1 MAAATPLEQA
11 LVSLL
16 AASPAMRPD
25 DLGSHVVHAG
35 ELLGGRDVEVLL
47 VDLEQLVLR
56 SITGGGRELPVSGS
70 AAGAAFH
77 SESFATEAASG
88 GGVRL
93 WVPILDSAERVGVVG
108 AVVPD
113 ASPETRRQWSVLGGL
128 VGELVVTKTR
138 YGDALAVA
146 RRTRAVTLAAEL
158 RWNLLPPLTFT
169 SPDIVIAGML
179 EPAYEVAGDTF
190 DYAVNGDVAHVGLFD
205 AMGHGLEACRMA
217 NLAVGSYRNSRR
229 SGADLV
235 ATTTAMDAVLLDQFG
250 ESRFVTGQLATLA
263 LGTGALDVVNAGHPA
278 PTVFHVDGTYEEV
291 PVESSPPI
299 GIDLGARTVSSTALR
314 EGDVLLFHTDGITE
328 ARGEDGSHFGTDRL
342 RGLVCSLLAEDLRPA
357 EVIRQ
362 VVLEVIEHGRP
373 LRDDATLVLV
383 GWRMGNDAVPPA
395 VRVIEGE
402 PPSSAPSGA

>member
-1 MAAATPLEQA
+1 MAAGSDSGSPLEQA
-11 LVSLL
+11 LVSLIS
-16 AASPAMRPD
+16 ASTSMRPD
-25 DLGSHVVHAG
+25 DLGDHVVHAG
-35 ELLGGRDVEVLL
+35 ELLGGRDVAVLL

-56 SITGGGRELPVSGS
+56 SITGDGRELAVSGS
-70 AAGAAFH
+70 AAGDAFR
-77 SESFATEAASG
+77 SESFATERAD

-108 AVVPD
+108 AVVAD
-113 ASPETRRQWSVLGGL
+113 ASAETRRQWSILGGMI
-128 VGELVVTKTR
+128 GELVVTKTR

-146 RRTRAVTLAAEL
+146 RRTRSLTLAAEL

-169 SPDIVIAGML
+169 SPDIVVAGML

-190 DYAVNGDVAHVGLFD
+190 DYAVNGEIAHVGLFD

-235 ATTTAMDAVLLDQFG
+235 ATTETMDQEILGQFG

-263 LGTGALDVVNAGHPA
+263 LDTGLLTVVNAGHPP
-278 PTVFHVDGTYEEV
+278 PTVFHVDGTYEELV
-291 PVESSPPI
+291 VESSPPI
-299 GIDLGARTVSSTALR
+299 GIDLGTRTLSTAQLR

-328 ARGEDGSHFGTDRL
+328 ARSDDGSHFGTERL
-342 RGLVCSLLAEDLRPA
+342 QGLMCSLLAEDLRPA

-362 VVLEVIEHGRP
+362 VILDVIEHGRP
-373 LRDDATLVLV
+373 LRDDATLVIV
-383 GWRMGNDAVPPA
+383 GWRLGDEAVPPA
-395 VRVIEGE
+395 VRATED
-402 PPSSAPSGA
+402 

>member
-1 MAAATPLEQA
+1 MAAGTDSGTPLEQA
-11 LVSLL
+11 LVSLIT
-16 AASPAMRPD
+16 ASTAMRPD
-25 DLGSHVVHAG
+25 DLGGHVVRAG
-35 ELLGGRDVEVLL
+35 ELLGGRDVAVLL
-47 VDLEQLVLR
+47 VDLEQVVLR
-56 SITGGGRELPVSGS
+56 SITGDGREERVSVS
-70 AAGAAFH
+70 PAGDAFR
-77 SESFATEAASG
+77 SESFATEPAA

-113 ASPETRRQWSVLGGL
+113 ASAEIRRQWAVLGGL

-146 RRTRAVTLAAEL
+146 RRTRPVTLAAEL

-169 SPDIVIAGML
+169 SPDIVVAGML

-229 SGADLV
+229 SGADLL
-235 ATTTAMDAVLLDQFG
+235 ATTRRMDAEILDQFG

-263 LGTGALDVVNAGHPA
+263 LDTGALAVVNAGHPP
-278 PTVFHVDGTYEEV
+278 PTVFHVDGTYDELV
-291 PVESSPPI
+291 VESSPPI
-299 GIDLGARTVSSTALR
+299 GIDVGSRTLCTAQLR

-328 ARGEDGSHFGTDRL
+328 ARSDDGSHFGTDRL
-342 RGLVCSLLAEDLRPA
+342 QGLVCSLLAEDLRPA

-362 VVLEVIEHGRP
+362 VILEVIDHGRP

-383 GWRMGNDAVPPA
+383 GWRLGPEAVPPA
-395 VRVIEGE
+395 VRASED
-402 PPSSAPSGA
+402 